1 MKKKIDYENWD
12 RKEIYELFHGYLFYL
27 TVEIDIT
34 EFLETIHKH
43 QWKFYPSICYCIT
56 KTVNL
61 DERYRYAKVDG
72 QVCVWDHVNTH
83 YTLMRKNTDHLFT
96 HQRTGYQED
105 FQKFYEAFLKD
116 KKEAENCSSLYA
128 YQQKAMDDVH
138 ISTMPNTVYTSLSY
152 AKPNSFTKYGTDKV
166 SYIPFVMI
174 GKYHEENGRM
184 KMPVTVEFHH
194 AVNDGWH
201 AENFFRLLEECCR
214 GFQQE
219 KEDEMHD

>member
-72 QVCVWDHVNTH
+72 QVCVWAHVNAH
-83 YTLMRKNTDHLFT
+83 YTLMRKNSDHLFT

-116 KKEAENCSSLYA
+116 KEKRKTAAVC
-128 YQQKAMDDVH
+128 MP
-138 ISTMPNTVYTSLSY
+138 ISKRRWTTCIFPRCRILFTRVFRTPSRILLQSMERTMS
-152 AKPNSFTKYGTDKV
+152 
-166 SYIPFVMI
+166 
-174 GKYHEENGRM
+174 
-184 KMPVTVEFHH
+184 VTF
-194 AVNDGWH
+194 
-201 AENFFRLLEECCR
+201 LL
-214 GFQQE
+214 
-219 KEDEMHD
+219 

>member
-1 MKKKIDYENWD
+1 MKKKIDYEIWD

-56 KTVNL
+56 KTVNS

-72 QVCVWDHVNTH
+72 QVCVWDHVNAH
-83 YTLMRKNTDHLFT
+83 YTLMRKNSDHLFT

-116 KKEAENCSSLYA
+116 
-128 YQQKAMDDVH
+128 
-138 ISTMPNTVYTSLSY
+138 
-152 AKPNSFTKYGTDKV
+152 
-166 SYIPFVMI
+166 
-174 GKYHEENGRM
+174 
-184 KMPVTVEFHH
+184 
-194 AVNDGWH
+194 
-201 AENFFRLLEECCR
+201 
-214 GFQQE
+214 
-219 KEDEMHD
+219 